1 MYNCRQFPRE
11 HFFLNVKFS
20 TICKMSPQ
28 SLENHVYKGLLHI
41 IIDLELFKMNLF
53 FYSSCVNALKYLC
66 YIQVGYNFRRIILSL
81 FLYFLNIIFIIY
93 KNQRKNCSI
102 TYKISVTLTSAVLLF
117 LERIIEACCWTVA
130 ESECSNSTYY
140 IASYFTGAT

>member
-53 FYSSCVNALKYLC
+53 FNSSCVNALKSLC

-102 TYKISVTLTSAVLLF
+102 TYKISVTLTLQCYCFWRGLLK
-117 LERIIEACCWTVA
+117 LAA
-130 ESECSNSTYY
+130 ELWQNQNAA
-140 IASYFTGAT
+140 IPLAT